1 MSLWR
6 SALTTVSFVAFL
18 FVTPL
23 APLHAQ
29 EDSDPL
35 ATAIAAY
42 NDLDFDTAAIRL
54 REALGLS
61 GPQRLSETH
70 RARALM
76 YLGAAELF
84 RDGRPAA
91 VEAFQSLLLAQPR
104 YRPDAVIFP
113 PEVMALYQETRI
125 GVRAIEAVVAP
136 LTDLAVPVERLP
148 VMLYASSLHEIRV
161 RITTS
166 LGAPERILYEGVIG
180 DSLQI
185 AWDGR
190 EPSGRVGSQGR
201 YLLRIA
207 SRGPGGNIEREVQ
220 IPLELE
226 HLPLDTLPW
235 PEPLRNADLLPE
247 TEVRANGMRQFLT
260 GLAGAAAVGA
270 LPALV
275 GATDAGSV
283 RFVVAGTIAGAGI
296 VGLATAAKPRPIEA
310 NVAANAARRAEWQRE
325 LQRVQ
330 AENTERRR
338 VVRVRVRAERAVTVE
353 IRR

>member
-6 SALTTVSFVAFL
+6 HALTAVSLFALL

-23 APLHAQ
+23 TPLRAQ
-29 EDSDPL
+29 EGPDPL
-35 ATAIAAY
+35 ASAVAAY
-42 NDLDFDTAAIRL
+42 NDLDFDAAAIRL
-54 REALGLS
+54 RDALALS
-61 GPQRLSETH
+61 GAQRLSEAN

-84 RDGRPAA
+84 RGGRPAA
-91 VEAFQSLLLAQPR
+91 VEAFQSLLLVQPR

-113 PEVMALYQETRI
+113 PEVVALYQETRI

-136 LTDLAVPVERLP
+136 VTDLEVPVERLP
-148 VMLYASSLHEIRV
+148 VMLYASSLHDIRV

-190 EPSGRVGSQGR
+190 EASGRAGSQGR

-207 SRGPGGNIEREVQ
+207 SRGPGGNTEREVQ

-235 PEPLRNADLLPE
+235 PEPLRSADLLPE

-260 GLAGAAAVGA
+260 GLVGAGAVGA
-270 LPALV
+270 LPAIA
-275 GATDAGSV
+275 GASDAGTV
-283 RFVVAGTIAGAGI
+283 RFVVAGAIAGSGI
-296 VGLATAAKPRPIEA
+296 IGLATAAKPRPIAA
-310 NVAANAARRAEWQRE
+310 NIAANAARRGEWQRE

-330 AENTERRR
+330 AENAERRR
-338 VVRVRVRAERAVTVE
+338 VVRIRVRAERAVTVE
-353 IRR
+353 IR